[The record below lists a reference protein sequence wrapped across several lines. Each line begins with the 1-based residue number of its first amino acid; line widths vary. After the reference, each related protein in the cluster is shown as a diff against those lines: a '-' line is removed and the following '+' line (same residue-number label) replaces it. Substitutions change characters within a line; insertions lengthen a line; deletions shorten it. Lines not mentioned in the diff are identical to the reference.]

1 MAHPLFVALGR
12 SPLGRAGLATFSIL
26 TLAAVAGGIIPMTC
40 QAGAAF
46 CSGEAPVLAA
56 PEDIVAEAVPE
67 PAARAAPRVV
77 AAAEE
82 TPTPDAADFIADTF
96 ATLEA
101 GLEAAPPELT
111 TRSVR
116 TVGIGPDGTPA
127 DAPLAAP
134 APLVAEAAQ
143 AAPAAGATPEPA
155 ASTAAPDA
163 PPAVPDAP
171 PRESSLAYAPGTG
184 DAATV
189 TGQGANVRSKPQMT
203 GSDVL
208 FALRGGAE
216 VTIAAM
222 QRGWARVVDE
232 SGRSGWMY
240 SRYLRR
246 Q

>member
-26 TLAAVAGGIIPMTC
+26 TLAAVAGGIIPLTC

-46 CSGEAPVLAA
+46 CTGDAPAVAA
-56 PEDIVAEAVPE
+56 PEDLVAEAVPE
-67 PAARAAPRVV
+67 LEPVAAVAEATAAP
-77 AAAEE
+77 
-82 TPTPDAADFIADTF
+82 DGADFIADTF

-101 GLEAAPPELT
+101 GLVPAPAELT
-111 TRSVR
+111 TRTVR
-116 TVGIGPDGTPA
+116 TVGIDADGAPR
-127 DAPLAAP
+127 DAEPPLAAP
-134 APLVAEAAQ
+134 PPLVAEATEPAETAETVPATP
-143 AAPAAGATPEPA
+143 AAPERA
-155 ASTAAPDA
+155 ASAVDPAPA
-163 PPAVPDAP
+163 PAP
-171 PRESSLAYAPGTG
+171 SSLAYAPGSG

-203 GSDVL
+203 GSEVL

-240 SRYLRR
+240 ARYLRR